1 MSQSLREKMSSLRW
15 AIVGYVVLPLLGIAA
30 LGSYLSLS
38 SLDTQIEQRMEEEV
52 ALIARAI
59 RLPVGYALE
68 QGRADSLHSALESV
82 FQINR
87 VYGAYV
93 YDVAGNPILAL
104 GRTNPVH
111 PKGQVAQV
119 ASRGKDQ
126 GEYGKMGGREVFS
139 YFVPLPDSFNRISGL
154 LQVTRR
160 KSEIDDYIN
169 TLRLQT
175 LGWLVVAGTV
185 MTVLIVYG
193 HERAIGRHLNRLV
206 QSMARIGQGDK
217 TYRTAPDGPHEIRSL
232 AVALNTMLDDMAEA
246 EIEIDQ
252 RRVMER
258 NLQQRLIQ
266 TEKFAVIG
274 QLAAGMAHE
283 LGGPL
288 TVIGGKA
295 QRALRGLEENTEGF
309 SILDRYSEKIKRGL
323 EDIRTEVARMEHI
336 VWQLLDFGRWKEGQQ
351 TEMTA
356 NQLAQTSAAA
366 VRNEADIAGVH
377 VTVWES
383 PSDPSLKGDPLRLQ
397 QALVNLLRNGIQA
410 VHRGRVELSVTETG
424 QEVSFIVDD
433 NGPGLHADIR
443 TRLFEPFVTTKRL
456 GQGTGL
462 GLALVNNIV
471 NNHSG
476 KVEIAQSPL
485 GGAQFTIILPRQ
497 NETLSR
503 ESSATDD

>member
-1 MSQSLREKMSSLRW
+1 MSQLLREKMSSLRW

-38 SLDTQIEQRMEEEV
+38 SLGTQIEQRMEEEV

-68 QGRADSLHSALESV
+68 QDRADSLHSALESV

-104 GRTNPVH
+104 GRTDPVH

-119 ASRGKDQ
+119 ASRGQDQ

-160 KSEIDDYIN
+160 KSDIDDY
-169 TLRLQT
+169 LHSLQLHT
-175 LGWLVVAGTV
+175 LGWLFVAGTV
-185 MTVLIVYG
+185 MTVLIVFG

-217 TYRTAPDGPHEIRSL
+217 TYRTAPEGPHEIRSL
-232 AVALNTMLDDMAEA
+232 AVALNTMLDDMAQAEM
-246 EIEIDQ
+246 EIEK
-252 RRVMER
+252 RRIMER
-258 NLQQRLIQ
+258 VLQKRLIQ

-288 TVIGGKA
+288 SVIGGKA
-295 QRALRGLEENTEGF
+295 QRALRSLAESTEG
-309 SILDRYSEKIKRGL
+309 LPDPDPYSKRIKRGL
-323 EDIRTEVARMEHI
+323 EDIRTEVVRMEHI
-336 VWQLLDFGRWKEGQQ
+336 VWQLLDFGRWEEGQKRK
-351 TEMTA
+351 MSA

-366 VRNEADIAGVH
+366 VRNEADMAGAH
-377 VTVWES
+377 VTVRES
-383 PSDPSLKGDPLRLQ
+383 PSAPSLKADPHRLK

-410 VHRGRVELSVTETG
+410 VHQGRVELSVTETE
-424 QEVSFIVDD
+424 QEISFFVDD
-433 NGPGLHADIR
+433 DGPGLHADIR

-471 NNHSG
+471 NTHSG
-476 KVEIAQSPL
+476 KIEVGQSPL
-485 GGAQFTIILPRQ
+485 GGARFQITLPRQ
-497 NETLSR
+497 NNELKSLEDT
-503 ESSATDD
+503 